1 MPPAEEGGGI
11 SPFLSCL
18 RHGSGGFLQFGQEG
32 PELFS
37 PVLLGLHHVGGG
49 LVDKAGVAQLG
60 LQLVQLG
67 PVLLELLLNA
77 GLLLL
82 QIHQLGQG
90 HEQPGGV
97 GGDGDHALGGHGVV
111 AARVGHALHGHIAQ
125 RRPAPGWRR

>member
-82 QIHQLGQG
+82 QGSPPPKEWG
-90 HEQPGGV
+90 C
-97 GGDGDHALGGHGVV
+97 
-111 AARVGHALHGHIAQ
+111 
-125 RRPAPGWRR
+125 PGWSG